1 MSPTKDITDAPSVTR
16 VLCCDKSGK
25 YFRIAQF
32 SPRGISR
39 LEGGRHVYRP
49 RQQKTK
55 HSSNRSCCRRRV
67 RRPMSSLPFD
77 RDDELR
83 LQRAETHKHIAEP
96 VDSLR
101 MVGHVGVH
109 ENHVRARYDPQPVH
123 VGGSKAHFARP
134 RQNPHDLLPVQTLQ
148 ERLGDGCHDTGLSIS
163 RRLSQVVENDQL
175 AGKGGQL
182 RDNAAYG
189 QTGRYLLKPP
199 CPQHTPHTQKL
210 ALDNERR
217 GESPVA
223 SPPQLTSRQGCCP
236 RPPRSRS
243 QGG

>member
-1 MSPTKDITDAPSVTR
+1 MISPGNISELHNSHRGVFHVWREGDTYTAHDNRKINILATVRVADVVFCDRCLRCSSIRAMS
-16 VLCCDKSGK
+16 
-25 YFRIAQF
+25 F
-32 SPRGISR
+32 
-39 LEGGRHVYRP
+39 
-49 RQQKTK
+49 
-55 HSSNRSCCRRRV
+55 
-67 RRPMSSLPFD
+67 
-77 RDDELR
+77 R
-83 LQRAETHKHIAEP
+83 LQRVETHKHIAEP

-217 GESPVA
+217 GESPAA